1 MECKE
6 EIHNLIEQFKLL
18 KSIQNLSTTSLTDSV
33 DVNHLLHKVI
43 GYQLHG
49 DNVLD
54 KHLKYLKPPVL
65 GKELFWGL
73 GIENESYLMLDTYG
87 DAEKFRKLKLKRE
100 RYSVDY
106 YNNFDLDKL
115 QDVFIKLYDC
125 DNLRYPIYIN
135 AHTFQR
141 TDVNWEH
148 QTYYDEK
155 ATPNP
160 KFKETLHNLLMLHSK
175 LYAQEY
181 DKSFVFDGDTI
192 EFITQHFRN
201 TTVNDCVGELITM
214 KNNFIKEVKPYF
226 KKWKIGN
233 VKFPDHNYG
242 LVSFLTTYKR
252 NITTCNNGTLHINL
266 TLPTYLENGEIVDK
280 VKFTKDHMKF
290 IDLIQILEPLI
301 IATYGTPDLFS
312 VINPEYSMGS
322 LRLSLS
328 RYVSLQTYNTKT
340 VTNGKQLLQT
350 KPEDPNFW
358 YNQLH
363 KISPYVFNNNI
374 GFDINFNKFKN
385 HGVEIR
391 FLDWFPEEYLKD
403 LINVFV
409 LLAQHSLELEN
420 TSFKKENYN
429 NIVLN
434 CVQSGFTS
442 LLSIQDCNQLLTD
455 LHLDPVDK
463 QMSAYE
469 LLKEISDR
477 LYEKYN
483 DGSFVKLISPN
494 MEKPHLVNYNSIAF
508 KQLYKDVYNKPD
520 LIIRNE
526 LNPLE
531 YRTPIAPVHL
541 LELKPYFNI
550 FVESS
555 NKRCYTDEEYVLN
568 GAVIVND
575 GYWKNSKN
583 SFIIGLKEIDSK
595 TNYNQTLMHFAH
607 CFKKQ
612 SGYKEILNNLE
623 DSIFVDYEFILDS
636 NNKRV
641 ISFGKQSGKIGCYLG
656 LMAYNN
662 QQIILEKHKKDVPNS
677 CLALFSECCINID
690 CTGTNTF
697 INNIPLFDEESYK
710 NILDKSNYKPKV
722 LIIGNGTVSRS
733 SQDILIDNH
742 IDYTVWTRENTK
754 EINTLELLNHDIL
767 INAISLKNKPATP
780 FLILDDLDKNRNL
793 SVIVDISCDL
803 GNPDNTLPIYMAYN
817 TKDKLVTRINNKP
830 ILDLIAVNNLPS
842 LEPVKSS
849 FEFSSI
855 LKEYLPELLYFR
867 YTKNIDT
874 KANEL
879 YKSYQKCK
887 EVISELNHS

>member
-1 MECKE
+1 MEVKE

-18 KSIQNLSTTSLTDSV
+18 KSKQNSSETSLTDSV

-43 GYQLHG
+43 DYSLHD

-54 KHLKYLKPPVL
+54 KHLKYLKAPVL

-106 YNNFDLDKL
+106 YNNFDLDKVE
-115 QDVFIKLYDC
+115 DVFIKLYDC
-125 DNLRYPIYIN
+125 DKLRYPIYIN

-148 QTYYDEK
+148 KTYYDEK

-160 KFKETLHNLLMLHSK
+160 KFKETLHNLLMIHSK

-181 DKSFVFDGDTI
+181 DNSFVFDGDTI
-192 EFITQHFRN
+192 EFITQNFRN
-201 TTVNDCVGELITM
+201 TTVNDCVSELITM
-214 KNNFIKEVKPYF
+214 KTNFIKEVKPYF

-301 IATYGTPDLFS
+301 IAIYGTPDLFS
-312 VINPEYSMGS
+312 VINPEYSIGS

-328 RYVSLQTYNTKT
+328 RYVSLQTYNTKI
-340 VTNGKQLLQT
+340 VTNGKQLLQM
-350 KPEDPNFW
+350 KPEEPNFW
-358 YNQLH
+358 YNKLH
-363 KISPYVFNNNI
+363 KTSPYVFNKNI

-409 LLAQHSLELEN
+409 LLAQHSLELDN
-420 TSFKKENYN
+420 TSFNKENYN
-429 NIVLN
+429 DIVLN
-434 CVQSGFTS
+434 CVKYGFTG
-442 LLSIQDCNQLLTD
+442 LLSITESNQILTD
-455 LHLDPVDK
+455 LQVELCVDK
-463 QMSAYE
+463 EITAYKLLQM
-469 LLKEISDR
+469 ISDT

-494 MEKPHLVNYNSIAF
+494 MEKPYLVNYNSIAF

-531 YRTPIAPVHL
+531 HRTPIAPVHL
-541 LELKPYFNI
+541 PDLKPYFNI

-555 NKRCYTDEEYVLN
+555 NKRCFTDEEYVIN

-575 GYWKNSKN
+575 GYWKKSKH
-583 SFIIGLKEIDSK
+583 SFIIGLKEIDYKSK
-595 TNYNQTLMHFAH
+595 HTQTLMHFAH

-612 SGYKEILNNLE
+612 NGYKNILNNLL
-623 DSIFVDYEFILDS
+623 DSTFIDYEFVLNTES
-636 NNKRV
+636 KRV
-641 ISFGKQSGKIGCYLG
+641 ISFCKQSGKIGCYLG
-656 LMAYNN
+656 LMAYYN
-662 QQIILEKHKKDVPNS
+662 QQEFLNKIKEKEKSNS
-677 CLALFSECCINID
+677 CLSLFSGCCKEID
-690 CTGTNTF
+690 SKTF
-697 INNIPLFDEESYK
+697 INELPLFDEEQYRMSFSESFRY
-710 NILDKSNYKPKV
+710 YKPKV
-722 LIIGNGTVSRS
+722 LIIGNGTVSKS
-733 SQDILIDNH
+733 SQDVLIDND
-742 IDYTVWTRENTK
+742 IDYTIWTRKHTEN
-754 EINTLELLNHDIL
+754 INLSELLDHDIL
-767 INAISLKNKPATP
+767 INAISLNEPKPSNP
-780 FLILDDLDKNRNL
+780 FLTLDDLENKRKL
-793 SVIVDISCDL
+793 SVILDISCDL

-817 TKDKLVTRINNKP
+817 TKDKLVTRLINKP
-830 ILDLIAVNNLPS
+830 ILELIAVNNLPS

-849 FEFSSI
+849 LEFSSI
-855 LKEYLPELLYFR
+855 LKQYLPELLYFR

-887 EVISELNHS
+887 EVISELN